1 MGGRCQEGDPRRG
14 SRSCPPET
22 WSPPPPTGSVWA
34 ARAHGR
40 DRIPWTAGRSLGLKP
55 GAGISPG
62 PCGEWAQRGVD
73 YSPIAALPL
82 ETTHPSQAARAPE
95 GQTPR
100 GGPGWGQELLG
111 QRPRAHAVVLASAL
125 QPPTHCALPQG
136 RPGMNGLK
144 GEKGEP
150 GDASVGFGMR
160 VSVQWGVRGGAGAT
174 KPGGLV
180 SGIGSQSST
189 LGGFCVALMCDHRR
203 AEPRAH
209 THMHTHT

>member
-1 MGGRCQEGDPRRG
+1 MRRVGAEGSGLQPHC
-14 SRSCPPET
+14 CP
-22 WSPPPPTGSVWA
+22 
-34 ARAHGR
+34 
-40 DRIPWTAGRSLGLKP
+40 
-55 GAGISPG
+55 SPG
-62 PCGEWAQRGVD
+62 DHPPLKHGSLQPC
-73 YSPIAALPL
+73 
-82 ETTHPSQAARAPE
+82 SQAARAPE